1 MTVSIIVSIYNI
13 VDYLSYCLNSLI
25 YQDYQDLEIILVDD
39 GSKDGSSQ
47 LCDEVAKSDSRIKVV
62 HKPNGGLSSAR
73 NAGLDIATGKY
84 VLFIDGDDYLTTG
97 AVSTLVA
104 IAEVQKVDFI
114 QFGYEEVFGYTDGK
128 EVSQVDSDRIQDFLE
143 AMYVVKDRREMYK
156 QLYTLGGV
164 AASACTKFMHLETVK
179 KLRLRREFF
188 MKMKNLRHVC

>member
-114 QFGYEEVFGYTDGK
+114 QFGYEEVFGYTDG
-128 EVSQVDSDRIQDFLE
+128 SRF
-143 AMYVVKDRREMYK
+143 R
-156 QLYTLGGV
+156 
-164 AASACTKFMHLETVK
+164 
-179 KLRLRREFF
+179 
-188 MKMKNLRHVC
+188 